1 MVPMDTGD
9 TRDTRNTDTID
20 RRRQLALAKLA
31 AFQHLEAEFLRSFR
45 FMEVLQGQQRL
56 PECTVAD
63 AVHFLHAL
71 WICECKDKL
80 LSIPQSMGRYEGR
93 RCLELMR
100 SWQTG
105 DTGAVVGFLQRK
117 LNNLSTAELTTQIYE
132 ARVSGNDALADRLE
146 HGRGVMVNRG
156 FHLMQLLDAIF
167 AFPEQL
173 LGEQVRL
180 ACAELGHA
188 PVQIEPQI
196 AEMDSPLYAYAPHPL
211 LARHNMLLMN
221 ELGISVTSSF
231 ADQPGNRTSRVGAA
245 TLPQPSYA
253 ELTVLGEMTLISTLR
268 NNPGY
273 SESLALP
280 ALADTEVPGE
290 SEETAP

>member
-1 MVPMDTGD
+1 VANSDTLD
-9 TRDTRNTDTID
+9 TTD

-31 AFQHLEAEFLRSFR
+31 AFQRIEAEFLRSFR
-45 FMEVLQGQQRL
+45 FMEILQGQQRL
-56 PECTVAD
+56 PVCTVAD
-63 AVHFLHAL
+63 SVRFLHAL

-100 SWQTG
+100 SWQEG
-105 DTGAVVGFLQRK
+105 DTGAVVGLLQRK
-117 LNNLSTAELTTQIYE
+117 LNNLSTAELTTQIHE
-132 ARVSGNDALADRLE
+132 ARAAGNEVLADRLD

-156 FHLMQLLDAIF
+156 FHLMQILDAIF
-167 AFPEQL
+167 TFPEPL
-173 LGEQVRL
+173 LRDQVGL
-180 ACAELGHA
+180 ACREFGHA
-188 PVQIEPQI
+188 PAQIATQL
-196 AEMDSPLYAYAPHPL
+196 AEMDSLLYTYAPHPL

-245 TLPQPSYA
+245 ISPQPPYA
-253 ELTVLGEMTLISTLR
+253 ELTVLGEMTLISPLR

-273 SESLALP
+273 SESLSLP
-280 ALADTEVPGE
+280 AVAHTTEVSGE
-290 SEETAP
+290 SGETAP

>member
-1 MVPMDTGD
+1 MAQMDT
-9 TRDTRNTDTID
+9 TNTTDTNEG
-20 RRRQLALAKLA
+20 RRQLALAKLA
-31 AFQHLEAEFLRSFR
+31 AFQRIEAEFLRSFR
-45 FMEVLQGQQRL
+45 FMEILQGQQRL
-56 PECTVAD
+56 PVCTVTD
-63 AVHFLHAL
+63 SVRFLHAL

-80 LSIPQSMGRYEGR
+80 LSIPQTMGRYEGR

-100 SWQTG
+100 SWQEG

-117 LNNLSTAELTTQIYE
+117 LNNLSTAELTTLIQE

-156 FHLMQLLDAIF
+156 FHLMQILDALF
-167 AFPEQL
+167 ALPHQL
-173 LGEQVRL
+173 LREHVRF

-188 PVQIEPQI
+188 PAQIEPQI

-231 ADQPGNRTSRVGAA
+231 ADQPGNRTPRVEAA
-245 TLPQPSYA
+245 ISPQPSYA
-253 ELTVLGEMTLISTLR
+253 ELTVPGEMTLISALR
-268 NNPGY
+268 NNPG
-273 SESLALP
+273 S
-280 ALADTEVPGE
+280 TEA
-290 SEETAP
+290 T